1 MVYFDQI
8 TAIRVKRKGITT
20 MRAISGYFE
29 SGRFMPY
36 EVVKIRRRAD
46 AILIIQDMEQMDG
59 RTRMEE
65 MNRLAGEIRDEE
77 KELRAAWI
85 RRLEAAVSLSLDEK
99 LPDIPRS
106 QLMREPLDLID

>member
-1 MVYFDQI
+1 
-8 TAIRVKRKGITT
+8 

-29 SGRFMPY
+29 SGRFTPY
-36 EVVKIRRRAD
+36 EAVKIRRRVD
-46 AILIIQDMEQMDG
+46 AILIIQDMEQTDG

-65 MNRLAGEIRDEE
+65 MNRLVGEVKDEE

-85 RRLEAAVSLSLDEK
+85 RRLETAVSLSLDEN

-106 QLMREPLDLID
+106 QLMREPLDLTD